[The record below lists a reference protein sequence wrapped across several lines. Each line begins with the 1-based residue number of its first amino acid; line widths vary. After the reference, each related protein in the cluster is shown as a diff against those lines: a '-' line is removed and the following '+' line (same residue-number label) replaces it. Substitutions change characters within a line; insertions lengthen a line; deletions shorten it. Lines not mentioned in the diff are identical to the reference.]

1 DIPARKVKLLKVLP
15 MKSVS
20 KTGVGA
26 TLPGVQIPLS
36 PPLFK
41 HLHALLS
48 TTAVTDVFFFEYP
61 HKFVVLLPS

>member
-1 DIPARKVKLLKVLP
+1 
-15 MKSVS
+15 
-20 KTGVGA
+20 
-26 TLPGVQIPLS
+26 PLS

-61 HKFVVLLPS
+61 HKFVVLLPSRHKNPLQNKQKPASYEAGLIRIVQN